1 MQSRTQ
7 VFQLFILICAFPI
20 LFGFTA
26 HYQGSIFSISAP
38 KYGKLSEQYL
48 MHIANFDWEESY
60 KLLSNDVVFK
70 LPEGDGDT
78 RTVYKGLD
86 QVKKFWNSYEE
97 KSGNNHAY
105 FKDFVHIPVAVD
117 QMIEHIGLT
126 GDFNLCYFS
135 GELTYGSQV
144 AKVSMHWAFHFND
157 ENQIAGIYAYY
168 DRTPI
173 TEAAKKN
180 FLQQEIKAESPTNE
194 MVVQAI
200 TIKSGLSETDL
211 IQTAEERAAR
221 FRELPGL
228 LQKYYIRLD
237 EPGTYGG
244 IYIWESKKSMMAYQQ
259 SDLAATIPAAYKIK
273 EKPKVQISDLLFQL
287 RE

>member
-1 MQSRTQ
+1 MKSRTQ
-7 VFQLFILICAFPI
+7 VFQLIALICTFPI

-26 HYQGSIFSISAP
+26 HYKNSIFSISAP
-38 KYGKLSEQYL
+38 EYGKLSEQYL
-48 MHIANFDWEESY
+48 MHIANFNWEESY
-60 KLLSNDVVFK
+60 KLLANDVVFK
-70 LPEGDGDT
+70 LPDGDVDT
-78 RTVYKGLD
+78 RTMYEGLD

-97 KSGNNHAY
+97 KSGNNHVS

-117 QMIEHIGLT
+117 QMVENIGLT

-135 GELTYGSQV
+135 GELTYGSEI
-144 AKVSMHWAFHFND
+144 AKVRMHWAFHFND
-157 ENQIAGIYAYY
+157 EDQITGIYAYY

-173 TEAAKKN
+173 IEAAKKN
-180 FLQQEIKAESPTNE
+180 FLQQNINTESSTNE

-200 TIKSGLSETDL
+200 TIKSGLSETEL
-211 IQTAEERAAR
+211 IQTAKERAER
-221 FRELPGL
+221 FRETPGL
-228 LQKYYIRLD
+228 LQKYYIRLA

-244 IYIWESKKSMMAYQQ
+244 IYIWDSKKSMMDYQQ
-259 SDLAATIPAAYKIK
+259 SDLAATIPTAYKVK